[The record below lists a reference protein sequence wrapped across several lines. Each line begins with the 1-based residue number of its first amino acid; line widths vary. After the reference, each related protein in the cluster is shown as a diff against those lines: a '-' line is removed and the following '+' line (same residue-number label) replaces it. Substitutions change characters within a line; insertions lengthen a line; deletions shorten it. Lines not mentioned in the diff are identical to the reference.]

1 MKKLIQRSTIIGFIL
16 GTLFFALA
24 PLGLGLSLFE
34 FLKPVLVPGVYFVQF
49 AGINTVGLFPLA
61 LALSLNVVV
70 YSILVM
76 SIFYVYTHNK

>member
-1 MKKLIQRSTIIGFIL
+1 MKKVILRSTIIGFIL

-34 FLKPVLVPGVYFVQF
+34 ILKPVLVPGVYFVQF
-49 AGINTVGLFPLA
+49 AGINTVGLLPMA
-61 LALSLNVVV
+61 LALSLNVVI

-76 SIFYVYTHNK
+76 SIFYLYMHIK